1 MADGERR
8 PPCAQHRQT
17 MWRVIPGQDLQPRN
31 WDDEHVVYINLTGDT
46 HLVSGDAMLV
56 LLALQ
61 AQPRD
66 EAALVAALAGGEGTA
81 DLATDSATDSATD
94 LATIA
99 AAVETY
105 LDELRALSLIEH
117 TAC

>member
-1 MADGERR
+1 
-8 PPCAQHRQT
+8 
-17 MWRVIPGQDLQPRN
+17 MWRVIPGQDLQQRN
-31 WDDEHVVYINLTGDT
+31 WDDEHVVYNNLTGDT

-66 EAALVAALAGGEGTA
+66 EAALVAALAEGAA
-81 DLATDSATDSATD
+81 DLP
-94 LATIA
+94 TIA

-105 LDELRALSLIEH
+105 LDELRTLSLIERS
-117 TAC
+117 AC